1 MRKWFVIGLCLL
13 TLGVYA
19 GTNEVKQMVAIFT
32 SLGGEPE
39 VMEESEQYVRLAL
52 GDSVT
57 VELFKANADDD
68 FKQYVLITACAP
80 HCSSRVR
87 VYSKEWEFQY
97 SVEAPF
103 PSIFPLATIDKKTGH
118 ITWSDNDTWDY

>member
-57 VELFKANADDD
+57 EPTFG
-68 FKQYVLITACAP
+68 
-80 HCSSRVR
+80 
-87 VYSKEWEFQY
+87 
-97 SVEAPF
+97 
-103 PSIFPLATIDKKTGH
+103 PSGRQLRLNCWLKKRR
-118 ITWSDNDTWDY
+118 